1 MRTLIWSLG
10 DTVQNLKF
18 PRFVESSLL
27 DPSLFSLQDIWTTQP
42 IAALLMFGFPL
53 LVFSFIIYMLCIA
66 DPGPE
71 EEDMDE
77 TELGD
82 DEISEEEQEQ
92 KEVKEVE
99 EADPGAKPK
108 SD

>member
-10 DTVQNLKF
+10 DTVQILKF

-99 EADPGAKPK
+99 ADTGAKPK

>member
-1 MRTLIWSLG
+1 
-10 DTVQNLKF
+10 
-18 PRFVESSLL
+18 
-27 DPSLFSLQDIWTTQP
+27 
-42 IAALLMFGFPL
+42 
-53 LVFSFIIYMLCIA
+53 MLCIA

-99 EADPGAKPK
+99 EADTRAKPK

>member
-1 MRTLIWSLG
+1 
-10 DTVQNLKF
+10 
-18 PRFVESSLL
+18 
-27 DPSLFSLQDIWTTQP
+27 
-42 IAALLMFGFPL
+42 
-53 LVFSFIIYMLCIA
+53 MLCIA

-71 EEDMDE
+71 EEDIDE
-77 TELGD
+77 IELGD

>member
-1 MRTLIWSLG
+1 M
-10 DTVQNLKF
+10 
-18 PRFVESSLL
+18 
-27 DPSLFSLQDIWTTQP
+27 
-42 IAALLMFGFPL
+42 
-53 LVFSFIIYMLCIA
+53 FSFIIYMLCIA

-77 TELGD
+77 TEIGD
-82 DEISEEEQEQ
+82 DEISEGEQEE
-92 KEVKEVE
+92 KEAKELE

>member
-1 MRTLIWSLG
+1 MG

-18 PRFVESSLL
+18 PRFVESSLV

-82 DEISEEEQEQ
+82 DEASEGEQE
-92 KEVKEVE
+92 EAKEVE
-99 EADPGAKPK
+99 EADHGAKPK
-108 SD
+108 ND